1 MIPLFEDHLAMDTD
15 GDTGI
20 CRASSRVLARLGA
33 TVIVSNVNDVYG
45 KDWVHQI
52 SSFGGQTPIFRVEVS
67 NGAEVEAVKGGLCSV
82 LSGIIKGGDDR

>member
-33 TVIVSNVNDVYG
+33 TVIVSNVNDVDG
-45 KDWVHQI
+45 ED
-52 SSFGGQTPIFRVEVS
+52 
-67 NGAEVEAVKGGLCSV
+67 
-82 LSGIIKGGDDR
+82 